1 MSRRGL
7 RRDRS
12 RPATG
17 RPRPAGELPRVG
29 TVVELGIAERART
42 WLTRVEAC
50 EGARLV
56 VVAPTEPRGDTVE
69 FPPGGAV
76 RVSWPTDLGVMIA
89 EGRLVA
95 VEEDVVAAW
104 LLEVQRTDRQQRRT
118 AFRLPIVLAAALRP
132 IGGPSVPTDALTE
145 DLSETGVSCTV
156 RVADAPDVGTT
167 VEVTV
172 AVPDD
177 EPLVAHAHVVRS
189 QTLPRREGEPAQ
201 TRLGLQLVDDDPDR
215 RERLR
220 RYVLDEQLRRRRSRD

>member
-1 MSRRGL
+1 VSLRGL

-12 RPATG
+12 RPPAA

-42 WLTRVEAC
+42 WLTRIEAAD
-50 EGARLV
+50 GARLV

-69 FPPGGAV
+69 FAPGGAV

-89 EGRLVA
+89 EGRLVE
-95 VEEDVVAAW
+95 VEQDVVAAW
-104 LLEVQRTDRQQRRT
+104 VLEVQRTDRQQRRT

-132 IGGPSVPTDALTE
+132 IGGPSVPAEAQTE

-156 RVADAPDVGTT
+156 GLADAPDVGTT

-177 EPLVAHAHVVRS
+177 EPLVAHAHVVRA
-189 QTLPRREGEPAQ
+189 QPLPRREGEPLQ
-201 TRLGLQLVDDDPDR
+201 TRLGLQLVDDDPER

-220 RYVLDEQLRRRRSRD
+220 RYVLDEQLRRRRSRG